1 MPARPR
7 PFLAR
12 FTQAV
17 LAGSAVALLVPLL
30 AVVIEFASLPLL
42 LPDGTPHDA
51 YTHTITTTLMAW
63 PVLYLVVAV
72 AHAVLFY
79 LLARLRLLRW
89 PVATGL
95 PAALVGAGL
104 LALGTGALAATA
116 VAASF
121 AAGGLV
127 VWRVAVPKAQ
137 RARQGGPGLGRRPV
151 FSPPAAPAP
160 HAARPGAPRRP
171 P

>member
-1 MPARPR
+1 MPRPR

-12 FTQAV
+12 FTAAV
-17 LAGSAVALLVPLL
+17 LAGSAVALLAPLL
-30 AVVIEFASLPLL
+30 VVVVEFFSLPLL
-42 LPDGTPHDA
+42 LPDGTPDDG
-51 YTHTITTTLMAW
+51 YTRTIFMTLMAW
-63 PVLYLVVAV
+63 PVLYIVVV
-72 AHAVLFY
+72 MLHAALFY

-89 PVATGL
+89 PVAAGL

-104 LALGTGALAATA
+104 LTLGTGALASTA

-137 RARQGGPGLGRRPV
+137 RAR
-151 FSPPAAPAP
+151 
-160 HAARPGAPRRP
+160 
-171 P
+171 

>member
-1 MPARPR
+1 MPALAR

-42 LPDGTPHDA
+42 LPDGTPDDG
-51 YTHTITTTLMAW
+51 YTRTISTTLMAW
-63 PVLYLVVAV
+63 PVLYLAV
-72 AHAVLFY
+72 AILHAALFY
-79 LLARLRLLRW
+79 LLARLGLLRW

-95 PAALVGAGL
+95 PASLVGAGL
-104 LALGTGALAATA
+104 LALGAGVLASTA

-127 VWRVAVPKAQ
+127 VWRIAVP
-137 RARQGGPGLGRRPV
+137 RVRGAR
-151 FSPPAAPAP
+151 
-160 HAARPGAPRRP
+160 
-171 P
+171 

>member
-7 PFLAR
+7 SFLTR

-30 AVVIEFASLPLL
+30 AVLIEFATLPLL
-42 LPDGTPHDA
+42 LPDGTPDDG

-63 PVLYLVVAV
+63 PVLYLVVAA

-104 LALGTGALAATA
+104 LALGTGALASTA

-127 VWRVAVPKAQ
+127 VWRIALPKAQ
-137 RARQGGPGLGRRPV
+137 RASQGGPGLGRRPV
-151 FSPPAAPAP
+151 FSPQAALAP
-160 HAARPGAPRRP
+160 PTARPGAPRKP